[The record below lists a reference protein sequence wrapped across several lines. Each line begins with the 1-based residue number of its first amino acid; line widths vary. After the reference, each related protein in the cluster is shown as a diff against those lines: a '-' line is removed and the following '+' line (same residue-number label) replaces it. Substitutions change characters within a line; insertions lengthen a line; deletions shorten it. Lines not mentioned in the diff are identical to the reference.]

1 MGLNRFYSVHS
12 DKHWLVYIP
21 VLNKGCKGLP
31 QRQNTGGNYILK
43 TLNGKGRVAILA
55 SDP

>member
-1 MGLNRFYSVHS
+1 MGLNLFYSVHS

-21 VLNKGCKGLP
+21 VLNKGCKVLP
-31 QRQNTGGNYILK
+31 ERHNTGVNYIFR
-43 TLNGKGRVAILA
+43 TLNGKGRVAIFA